1 MATVDPRHAW
11 MNLHRNRISR
21 ELNERRPRM
30 PWINRVDQGR
40 HLPGAA
46 GNCRGRPLPIPPK
59 APGRRMR
66 YRDPVRAAGCNAT
79 TPADS

>member
-1 MATVDPRHAW
+1 

-21 ELNERRPRM
+21 ELNERHPRVA
-30 PWINRVDQGR
+30 WIYRVDQGR

-46 GNCRGRPLPIPPK
+46 GNCRGCPLPVTPT
-59 APGRRMR
+59 APGRRTR
-66 YRDPVRAAGCNAT
+66 CRDPARVAGCSAT